1 MMIID
6 IFLLQDGRT
15 AIFYA
20 IQKKYTN
27 VIEVLLQNKAS
38 LDIKDMVG
46 NRYS

>member
-1 MMIID
+1 MISD
-6 IFLLQDGRT
+6 IFLLQSGRT

-20 IQKKYTN
+20 IQKKHTN

-38 LDIKDMVG
+38 LDIEDMVS